1 MKIATAGSITSKRWR
16 TQEISW
22 ETVRDR
28 LRTPLR
34 TGESF
39 AEYQRMSKDERG
51 RRKGVAG
58 AFVGGAM
65 QGGRRVAGSV
75 TERWLI
81 TLDADEAKE
90 DDWANATALR
100 DDWAMVCYSTHSH
113 SKSAP
118 RLRWVIPL
126 RRSVGREE
134 YQAVARMAAL
144 QLGILETLDP
154 TTYQPERGM
163 YWPSC
168 ARDGEYV
175 YQVQEGDA
183 LDPDEV
189 LGMYGPGKDAW
200 RDTSAWPIAS
210 REQEIVLRAAKK
222 QADPESKPGLVG
234 AFCRTFDVPGAIDT
248 FLPEVYAD
256 AGEGRYTYTGGSTS
270 AGAVLY
276 EGGAFLYSNHATDPA
291 GGQLCN
297 AYDLVR
303 IHKFGALDAGQENQE
318 TSRLPS
324 SKAMQEWASQLPEL
338 KRVLAQESMAR
349 AEQDFSDLTDLDLHP
364 DLHPDKQDEKDKND
378 GMNWTEQL
386 TREAKSGAVAATA
399 DNLLLILEHDPKLAG
414 RIARNEFN
422 ARPVRRG
429 PLPWRGGEVLRD
441 GRNGDPWS
449 DDDDAGLR
457 WYLEKYWGVENRNKV
472 TDAWNMVL
480 GRHAFHPVREYLE
493 GLTWDGVERLDSL
506 LIRWMGAQ
514 DSPYVRAV
522 TRKWMTAAVAR
533 IMHPGCKFD
542 QMLVLVGPQG
552 VGKSTLAWTLSRGWF
567 SDSLNGMGT
576 KEAFEALRGVW
587 IVELAELAATRR
599 SEEET
604 IKNYLTKRVDTYR
617 PAYARQVVDYPRQ
630 CVFYG
635 TTNDPNIIKDRTGGR
650 RYWPV
655 EVRGIDRGQLDGL
668 EAEVDQLWAEA
679 TERWKQGETLWMDD
693 ETLHRAEQEVQESFT
708 LADDLTGLIEEYLD
722 TPLPE
727 NWDDLAVDDRRCYI
741 QGQSLTDPSVCTL
754 RREVVSVL
762 EIRMELFG
770 ETRESIGRNDSTT
783 RRICGVLARLHG
795 WERTGRLKRQGPYG
809 PQSVF
814 VRAGQ

>member
-1 MKIATAGSITSKRWR
+1 
-16 TQEISW
+16 
-22 ETVRDR
+22 
-28 LRTPLR
+28 
-34 TGESF
+34 
-39 AEYQRMSKDERG
+39 
-51 RRKGVAG
+51 
-58 AFVGGAM
+58 
-65 QGGRRVAGSV
+65 
-75 TERWLI
+75 
-81 TLDADEAKE
+81 
-90 DDWANATALR
+90 
-100 DDWAMVCYSTHSH
+100 
-113 SKSAP
+113 
-118 RLRWVIPL
+118 
-126 RRSVGREE
+126 
-134 YQAVARMAAL
+134 
-144 QLGILETLDP
+144 
-154 TTYQPERGM
+154 
-163 YWPSC
+163 
-168 ARDGEYV
+168 
-175 YQVQEGDA
+175 
-183 LDPDEV
+183 
-189 LGMYGPGKDAW
+189 
-200 RDTSAWPIAS
+200 
-210 REQEIVLRAAKK
+210 
-222 QADPESKPGLVG
+222 
-234 AFCRTFDVPGAIDT
+234 
-248 FLPEVYAD
+248 
-256 AGEGRYTYTGGSTS
+256 
-270 AGAVLY
+270 
-276 EGGAFLYSNHATDPA
+276 
-291 GGQLCN
+291 
-297 AYDLVR
+297 
-303 IHKFGALDAGQENQE
+303 
-318 TSRLPS
+318 
-324 SKAMQEWASQLPEL
+324 
-338 KRVLAQESMAR
+338 
-349 AEQDFSDLTDLDLHP
+349 
-364 DLHPDKQDEKDKND
+364 
-378 GMNWTEQL
+378 
-386 TREAKSGAVAATA
+386 
-399 DNLLLILEHDPKLAG
+399 
-414 RIARNEFN
+414 
-422 ARPVRRG
+422 
-429 PLPWRGGEVLRD
+429 
-441 GRNGDPWS
+441 
-449 DDDDAGLR
+449 
-457 WYLEKYWGVENRNKV
+457 
-472 TDAWNMVL
+472 
-480 GRHAFHPVREYLE
+480 
-493 GLTWDGVERLDSL
+493 
-506 LIRWMGAQ
+506 MGAQ